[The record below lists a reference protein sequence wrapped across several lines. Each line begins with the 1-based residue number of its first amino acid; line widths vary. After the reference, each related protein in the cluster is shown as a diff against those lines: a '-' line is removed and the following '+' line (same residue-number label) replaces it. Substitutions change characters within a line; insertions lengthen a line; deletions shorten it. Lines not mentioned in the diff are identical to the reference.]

1 MSKTIITSDKA
12 PKAIGPYSQ
21 AVRVGNLVFLSGQIP
36 LIPESMELES
46 GFGAQTHR
54 VFKNLQAVCEAAG
67 GSLANIVKL
76 NIYVTDLAN
85 FAELNDIMS
94 SYFSAPY
101 PARAA
106 IQVSALP
113 KGALVEMEAV
123 YAD

>member
-1 MSKTIITSDKA
+1 MKQVLNTDKA
-12 PKAIGPYSQ
+12 PKAIGTYSQ
-21 AVRVGNLVFLSGQIP
+21 AVRVGNIVFISGQIP
-36 LIPESMELES
+36 LIPESMELEQ
-46 GFGAQTHR
+46 GFTAQAHR
-54 VFKNLQAVCEAAG
+54 VFKNLQAICQEVG
-67 GSLANIVKL
+67 GDLANIVKL

-85 FAELNDIMS
+85 FAELNEIMG

-106 IQVSALP
+106 VQISALP

>member
-1 MSKTIITSDKA
+1 MKQVLNTDKA
-12 PKAIGPYSQ
+12 PKAIGTYSQ
-21 AVRVGNLVFLSGQIP
+21 AVRVGNIVFISGQIP
-36 LIPESMELES
+36 LIPESMELEQ
-46 GFGAQTHR
+46 GFTVQAHR
-54 VFKNLQAVCEAAG
+54 VFKNLQAICQEAG
-67 GSLANIVKL
+67 GDLANIVKL

-85 FAELNDIMS
+85 FAELNEIMG

-106 IQVSALP
+106 VQISALP

>member
-1 MSKTIITSDKA
+1 MKQVLNTDKA
-12 PKAIGPYSQ
+12 PKAIGTYSQ
-21 AVRVGNLVFLSGQIP
+21 AVRVGNIVFISGQIP
-36 LIPESMELES
+36 LIPESMELEQ
-46 GFGAQTHR
+46 GFTAQAHR
-54 VFKNLQAVCEAAG
+54 VFKNLQAICQEAG
-67 GSLANIVKL
+67 GDLANIVKL

-85 FAELNDIMS
+85 FAELNEIMG

-106 IQVSALP
+106 VQISALP